1 MSAPNAHMLTKN
13 AVNSDKKLAS
23 AIAIIHTGT
32 EFARW
37 QRAFR
42 VLRKIRDEDKYA
54 AAMDVLLSWAV
65 ADECEWMP

>member
-1 MSAPNAHMLTKN
+1 MSAPHEHMLTSN
-13 AVNSDKKLAS
+13 SVNNDKKLAS

-54 AAMDVLLSWAV
+54 AAMDVIL
-65 ADECEWMP
+65 EWGNHP

>member
-1 MSAPNAHMLTKN
+1 MSSITSAPNAHMLTSN
-13 AVNSDKKLAS
+13 AVNNDKKLAS

-42 VLRKIRDEDKYA
+42 VLRKIRDDEKHA
-54 AAMDVLLSWAV
+54 AALDVIL
-65 ADECEWMP
+65 EWGNHP